1 MQLSCACVLYLLLVA
16 DFFNDLFQHHSL
28 SYSMWTVIAGGLLV
42 PCVFLNQLKR
52 ISWLSMF
59 SVVALVMVFVSVI
72 GYGVTKRYTWDFKLG
87 VTTLQGFPVAWG
99 IILFSFVC
107 HPYLPGKHHSL
118 IDGLNKTGAHAQKSN
133 KMLAGQSEA
142 LHNLLLS
149 QASVRRNYANQD
161 QSKNSSFCNI
171 VRAQYWSRT
180 HPLMESC

>member
-16 DFFNDLFQHHSL
+16 DFFNDLFEHHSL
-28 SYSMWTVIAGGLLV
+28 SYSMWTVIAGGLLL

-87 VTTLQGFPVAWG
+87 VTTLHGFPVAWG

-107 HPYLPGKHHSL
+107 HPYLPGKRHS
-118 IDGLNKTGAHAQKSN
+118 IIAC
-133 KMLAGQSEA
+133 
-142 LHNLLLS
+142 NLPGMRRPQDVLFDQHTACSTLS
-149 QASVRRNYANQD
+149 
-161 QSKNSSFCNI
+161 F
-171 VRAQYWSRT
+171 
-180 HPLMESC
+180 